1 MLIYNKL
8 EDSIDIYNMEA
19 KTEEIKKYRKRIL
32 NKCQKEE
39 ALFYYLRTNCLDTMK
54 SLKAVSNI
62 DIRSLVYDNSTP
74 LDYGTHSDLFEVQNT
89 NLDEDQEEILE
100 AYVNGYYDQLPITK
114 VFEFNWKTE
123 EDEELFRFLKPNDYH
138 VSSTNSHGNVYEMD
152 DLLNLP
158 RNLYLLQQLLQGR
171 YSHVSDE
178 NITKLLKLFEFEFK
192 KNIKLKEIEEI
203 LETGLISGTIDQVI
217 KKAETSS
224 KVYQKAKRK

>member
-39 ALFYYLRTNCLDTMK
+39 VLFYYLRTNCLDTMK

>member
-39 ALFYYLRTNCLDTMK
+39 SLFYYLRTNCLDTMK

-74 LDYGTHSDLFEVQNT
+74 LDYGTHSDLFEVQNA
-89 NLDEDQEEILE
+89 NLDEEQEEILE
-100 AYVNGYYDQLPITK
+100 AYVNGYYDQLPTTK
-114 VFEFNWKTE
+114 VFQFNWKTD

-138 VSSTNSHGNVYEMD
+138 VSSANSHGNVYEMD
-152 DLLNLP
+152 NLLNLP

-171 YSHVSDE
+171 YSRVSDE

-203 LETGLISGTIDQVI
+203 LETGLITGTMDQVI
-217 KKAETSS
+217 KKAETST
-224 KVYQKAKRK
+224 KVYQKAKR

>member
-39 ALFYYLRTNCLDTMK
+39 SLFYYLRTNCLDTMK

-74 LDYGTHSDLFEVQNT
+74 LDYGTHSDLFEVQNA
-89 NLDEDQEEILE
+89 NLDEEQEEILE
-100 AYVNGYYDQLPITK
+100 AYVNGYYDQLPTTK
-114 VFEFNWKTE
+114 VFQFNWKTD

-138 VSSTNSHGNVYEMD
+138 VSSANSHGNVYEMD
-152 DLLNLP
+152 NLLNLP
-158 RNLYLLQQLLQGR
+158 RNFYLLQQLLQGR
-171 YSHVSDE
+171 YSRVSDE

-203 LETGLISGTIDQVI
+203 LETGLITGTMDQVI
-217 KKAETSS
+217 KKAETST
-224 KVYQKAKRK
+224 KVYQKAKR

>member
-39 ALFYYLRTNCLDTMK
+39 VLFYYLRTNCLDTMK

-114 VFEFNWKTE
+114 VFKFNWKTE

>member
-32 NKCQKEE
+32 NKCKKEE
-39 ALFYYLRTNCLDTMK
+39 PLFYYLRTNCIDTMK
-54 SLKAVSNI
+54 ALKDVSNI
-62 DIRSLVYDNSTP
+62 DIRSLVYDNGTP
-74 LDYGTHSDLFEVQNT
+74 LDYGTHSDLFEAARA
-89 NLDEDQEEILE
+89 NLDEDQEKILE
-100 AYVNGYYDQLPITK
+100 AYIDGYYDKLPTTK
-114 VFEFNWKTE
+114 VFQFNWKTE
-123 EDEELFRFLKPNDYH
+123 EEEELYRFLKPNDYH
-138 VSSTNSHGNVYEMD
+138 ISSANSHGYVYEMD

-171 YSHVSDE
+171 YSRVADE
-178 NITKLLKLFEFEFK
+178 NITKLLKLFEFEFQR
-192 KNIKLKEIEEI
+192 NIKLKEIEEI
-203 LETGLISGTIDQVI
+203 LETGLISGNIDQVI

>member
-19 KTEEIKKYRKRIL
+19 KTEEIKKYRQRII
-32 NKCQKEE
+32 NKSKKQEP
-39 ALFYYLRTNCLDTMK
+39 LFYYLRTNCLDTMK

>member
-19 KTEEIKKYRKRIL
+19 KTEEIKKYRQRII
-32 NKCQKEE
+32 NKSKKQEP
-39 ALFYYLRTNCLDTMK
+39 LFYYLRTNCLDTMK

-192 KNIKLKEIEEI
+192 KI
-203 LETGLISGTIDQVI
+203 
-217 KKAETSS
+217 
-224 KVYQKAKRK
+224 